1 MRHKKSCWGAFS
13 LLLQVMA
20 LENGQTQSH
29 QPGLSCGVHSAG
41 AEPRERTPN
50 TPEEQQNSQLL
61 PARPKGVPGNVAARA
76 TAKPAPP
83 APKQSPEEWESSFCP
98 SPPNKATPRFCGA
111 KTQLRPSPKH
121 QLCSG
126 KARNELTEVVEQGR
140 TGITALACGA
150 SPHLPGVFLGTFTF
164 PAPRQIFPALRVK
177 GLAELPCPGQQ
188 GWLLCYLFLDK
199 HCHSRD
205 IPGVSKGPWA
215 QLLCPIATAASHRA
229 IKGFYTFLNGERE
242 KSKKRTPPLQ
252 IFDGV
257 GTSGVRRKFGY
268 HQLNSPV
275 WLWLLGYKEPQTRP
289 QDLPNFPCWRAE
301 TQAAANPRRFSSD
314 LLSNPSQSRNDKEAT
329 GKGHTNIS
337 LPAEPR
343 ASSFPCIPSLG
354 RLPLK

>member
-1 MRHKKSCWGAFS
+1 MWELQLCTQRGTSRVRHKQHNEAQKELLGSLFPSFTGHGSGKWANTEPPARAELWGSFS
-13 LLLQVMA
+13 WGRAQGK
-20 LENGQTQSH
+20 NS
-29 QPGLSCGVHSAG
+29 
-41 AEPRERTPN
+41 N

-98 SPPNKATPRFCGA
+98 SPPNKATPRFCRA

-242 KSKKRTPPLQ
+242 KSKKKNTP
-252 IFDGV
+252 
-257 GTSGVRRKFGY
+257 TSDF
-268 HQLNSPV
+268 
-275 WLWLLGYKEPQTRP
+275 
-289 QDLPNFPCWRAE
+289 
-301 TQAAANPRRFSSD
+301 
-314 LLSNPSQSRNDKEAT
+314 
-329 GKGHTNIS
+329 
-337 LPAEPR
+337 
-343 ASSFPCIPSLG
+343 
-354 RLPLK
+354 